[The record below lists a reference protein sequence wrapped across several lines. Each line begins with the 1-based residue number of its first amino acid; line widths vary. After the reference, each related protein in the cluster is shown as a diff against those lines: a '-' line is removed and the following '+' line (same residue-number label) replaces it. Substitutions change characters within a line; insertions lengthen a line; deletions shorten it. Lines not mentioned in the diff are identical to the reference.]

1 MKRFRITVRVAVL
14 LLACVSIVSQA
25 VAQDSPPG
33 KGITDPKEWMKDW
46 AKNRLKDAAF
56 GTDVS
61 VEFHAIFDGLPES
74 VKRAQTNLG
83 KARPH
88 QKPNAPCRW
97 AALNQTWWAAFNLSK
112 ARPIQGAGKTLFN
125 ILDDLLT
132 LGSGGL
138 EKFIGS
144 KGESFV
150 RAKIAKK
157 LAGKPP
163 RGYKAKV
170 EPKKGCSMFTKTI
183 WDPAKGIYQF
193 SIAGIC
199 RCNKVQTGKGTD
211 TVHLKAFI
219 AIFEGTARVPYKKG
233 QKKLKAVFGPAHLV
247 HLSADCACSGKNRYR
262 DAQLSPPKKN
272 TKTAVGGGSSKAK
285 PLPTPSP
292 GCAKKDCL
300 DDLKYLK
307 EIDQRTDLDNYH
319 RSMAGKAICDHFNQ
333 CDCDKQVTADD
344 MKGERLKLFA
354 KYCVAHPKPHPHKD
368 RRTGYLGP
376 PNQEGEPVS
385 DTTGAATEAVAT
397 AGADAG
403 AVEIR
408 VGGPGQPV
416 PGAKVGIL
424 RGEVMVSEKRTDS
437 TGTVSLPLSPGS
449 YTVAVDSGAG
459 PVESGLDVASG
470 RLSSYTTHDG
480 TLTASDTPLPQSVTP
495 ADTAVEKG
503 YAFSYREQNDLVT
516 IDFSTP
522 EGMIYVS
529 APGQA
534 VAGSPVSWGVTLAAA
549 GTSPKKMKKNTD
561 KIQRY
566 AVRAGGTELPL
577 ADGDVLHLTAAGQVN
592 VALIR
597 KGKVVASGTVPF
609 DVMTGAPET
618 TASAGIPSALA
629 GDGFTLAG
637 AFDGNSGNTRLEVGG
652 KPLRVAAESTL
663 GVSFY
668 TPAGNTGP
676 VWVTATEDSTVT
688 NTTLRILGLDFWADR
703 THLLRGQH
711 TTAHIRVRG
720 LAGIERPVFL
730 ALANR
735 TPGII
740 SLSPADAQLVVITP
754 GATGDEDDF
763 KIDRGM
769 VGVTPGSFWITA
781 AVTAP

>member
-1 MKRFRITVRVAVL
+1 M
-14 LLACVSIVSQA
+14 
-25 VAQDSPPG
+25 
-33 KGITDPKEWMKDW
+33 
-46 AKNRLKDAAF
+46 AKV
-56 GTDVS
+56 T
-61 VEFHAIFDGLPES
+61 FD
-74 VKRAQTNLG
+74 
-83 KARPH
+83 
-88 QKPNAPCRW
+88 
-97 AALNQTWWAAFNLSK
+97 
-112 ARPIQGAGKTLFN
+112 
-125 ILDDLLT
+125 ILDNLVTFGKD
-132 LGSGGL
+132 GL
-138 EKFIGS
+138 EKFALG
-144 KGESFV
+144 KVESWV
-150 RAKIAKK
+150 RAQIAKK

-163 RGYKAKV
+163 QIYDATVPVGV
-170 EPKKGCSMFTKTI
+170 CSVFTETV
-183 WDPAKGIYQF
+183 WLPAKGRYRFTAIG
-193 SIAGIC
+193 S
-199 RCNKVQTGKGTD
+199 CNCNRVFTGNGKDKVTM
-211 TVHLKAFI
+211 KAFVVVL
-219 AIFEGTARVPYKKG
+219 EGSASVPYKKG
-233 QKKLKAVFGPAHLV
+233 QKKLKVVFGPAHLAY
-247 HLSADCACSGKNRYR
+247 LDTDCHCGSKRRNEYPDLILRKAKTRTTVGSGG
-262 DAQLSPPKKN
+262 A
-272 TKTAVGGGSSKAK
+272 KAK
-285 PLPTPSP
+285 PVPTPKP
-292 GCAKKDCL
+292 GCTKKDCL
-300 DDLKYLK
+300 DDLKFLK

-319 RSMAGKAICDHFNQ
+319 RSMAAKAICDHFNQ
-333 CDCDKQVTADD
+333 CDCDKPKKVTADD
-344 MKGERLKLFA
+344 MTPERRRLFA
-354 KYCVAHPKPHPHKD
+354 KYCVAHPKPKPHKD
-368 RRTGYLGP
+368 RRHSYLGP
-376 PNQEGEPVS
+376 PKHEDEPVS
-385 DTTGAATEAVAT
+385 DTGGAATENVAT
-397 AGADAG
+397 AGTDAG

-408 VGGPGQPV
+408 VGGHGHPV
-416 PGAKVGIL
+416 PGARIGIL
-424 RGEVMVSEKRTDS
+424 RGQVTVTEKRTDS
-437 TGTVSLPLSPGS
+437 TGTVSLPLPPGN
-449 YTVAVDSGAG
+449 YTVAVDDGAG
-459 PVESGLDVASG
+459 PVEDTLDVASG
-470 RLSSYTTHDG
+470 RLSSYTAHDG
-480 TLTASDTPLPQSVTP
+480 TLAASDKPLPQSVTP

-577 ADGDVLHLTAAGQVN
+577 ADGDVLHLTAAGQVK

-663 GVSFY
+663 GASFY

-688 NTTLRILGLDFWADR
+688 NTTLRILGLDFWADQ

-720 LAGIERPVFL
+720 LTGIERPVFL

-740 SLSPADAQLVVITP
+740 SLSPANAQLVVIAP
-754 GATGDEDDF
+754 GAIGDRDDF
-763 KIDRGM
+763 KIDRAM
-769 VGVTPGSFWITA
+769 VGVTPGGFLITA
-781 AVTAP
+781 VVTKP